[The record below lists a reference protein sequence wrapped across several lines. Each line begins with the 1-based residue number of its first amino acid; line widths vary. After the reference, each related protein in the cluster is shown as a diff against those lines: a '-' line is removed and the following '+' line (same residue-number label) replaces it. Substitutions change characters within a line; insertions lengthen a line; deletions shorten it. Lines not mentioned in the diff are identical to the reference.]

1 MLPGLRILLAAVF
14 MTAIV
19 VNLVASV
26 LMSGP
31 GESLTDAVAFPRIE
45 QPLVQQARTTNPKQ
59 LSRMPGYASATELTS
74 SAPGTRTMDGGTST
88 YAKRLGPNTAE
99 SEARS
104 SLGALA
110 PVRPAENSSTQSVD
124 PAVTGSVSSPSIS
137 TGNPSPPVGAAVASS
152 AGVQNQVARKCGP
165 CSWDDRQR
173 GYRRIGFR
181 GFGRRPHVSPDRNS
195 FF

>member
-14 MTAIV
+14 LTAIV
-19 VNLVASV
+19 VNLVAAV
-26 LMSGP
+26 LMSAP
-31 GESLTDAVAFPRIE
+31 EESFIDAVVFPRVE

-59 LSRMPGYASATELTS
+59 QSRMPGYASATALAS
-74 SAPGTRTMDGGTST
+74 SAPGTRTMDGGTSA

-99 SEARS
+99 SGARS
-104 SLGALA
+104 SAWALA

-124 PAVTGSVSSPSIS
+124 PGVTGSANSPSIA
-137 TGNPSPPVGAAVASS
+137 TGNPSPPVGGAVASS

-181 GFGRRPHVSPDRNS
+181 GRRPHLSADRNS